1 MIMKGLTT
9 TFNEVMAHGSKLT
22 GTGALARRMRRDSLM
37 FSPTPA
43 TGGPSAMQPLFAYD
57 LNAAAYDP
65 HEEVVEKRESKC

>member
-1 MIMKGLTT
+1 
-9 TFNEVMAHGSKLT
+9 
-22 GTGALARRMRRDSLM
+22 M

-65 HEEVVEKRESKC
+65 HEEVVEKRESKCKY